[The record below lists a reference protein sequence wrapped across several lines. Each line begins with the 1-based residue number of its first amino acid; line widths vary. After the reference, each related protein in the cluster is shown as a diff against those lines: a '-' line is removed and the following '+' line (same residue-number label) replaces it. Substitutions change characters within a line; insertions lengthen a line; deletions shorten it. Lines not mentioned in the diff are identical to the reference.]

1 LLPIGNS
8 IAEFIEA
15 VGDMVPKVTT
25 PNGYLASFFRDAPEI
40 GNVLLSWLAVDP
52 LAFGQDGCPGDV
64 DEG

>member
-1 LLPIGNS
+1 
-8 IAEFIEA
+8 
-15 VGDMVPKVTT
+15 MVPKVTT
-25 PNGYLASFFRDAPEI
+25 LNGYLASFFRDAPEI